1 MVNFRYHIVS
11 LIAVFVALCLGV
23 VLGAG
28 PLQSRISSG
37 LTPTTSTASSNEA
50 LAQAQNNSK
59 IEARAV
65 AELAQGRLAGSLNG
79 VSVAIVTV
87 PGSDSSDVASML
99 DTLGTAGAQV
109 VGEVELTNTWL
120 SADSATFRNT
130 LATPLASH
138 LTGLAGDAG
147 AEAVIGQAIVTSLTQ
162 SGSEPDLVKQILT
175 GGDTPVMR
183 MTKDPQGGAQAIVVV
198 APRGNTSANTQT
210 ADPSSLASQA
220 SWEGLA
226 KTIGNAPAGGLI
238 LGDASTDRSTLTALR
253 RGNVPATTVDQ
264 VGTTQGTISAVLAL
278 KDAHSSARSFGVGS
292 GASAIFPPAQ

>member
-87 PGSDSSDVASML
+87 PGSDSSDVASMR

-138 LTGLAGDAG
+138 LTGLAGDGIDEDLLARRVLG
-147 AEAVIGQAIVTSLTQ
+147 LGRLGDRVVVDDAAVGDV
-162 SGSEPDLVKQILT
+162 DLVRLVLGGRRVGGVDDAGVGLT
-175 GGDTPVMR
+175 GLDLAAHVGHLLLLGGRVEGDA
-183 MTKDPQGGAQAIVVV
+183 QGAGELLGGLAAGHLGGA
-198 APRGNTSANTQT
+198 
-210 ADPSSLASQA
+210 D
-220 SWEGLA
+220 
-226 KTIGNAPAGGLI
+226 
-238 LGDASTDRSTLTALR
+238 
-253 RGNVPATTVDQ
+253 DQ
-264 VGTTQGTISAVLAL
+264 VG
-278 KDAHSSARSFGVGS
+278 
-292 GASAIFPPAQ
+292 AIQR

>member
-87 PGSDSSDVASML
+87 PGSDSSDVASMR

-120 SADSATFRNT
+120 SADSATFCN
-130 LATPLASH
+130 SF
-138 LTGLAGDAG
+138 GF
-147 AEAVIGQAIVTSLTQ
+147 
-162 SGSEPDLVKQILT
+162 
-175 GGDTPVMR
+175 
-183 MTKDPQGGAQAIVVV
+183 
-198 APRGNTSANTQT
+198 AP
-210 ADPSSLASQA
+210 
-220 SWEGLA
+220 
-226 KTIGNAPAGGLI
+226 
-238 LGDASTDRSTLTALR
+238 DRSCR
-253 RGNVPATTVDQ
+253 
-264 VGTTQGTISAVLAL
+264 
-278 KDAHSSARSFGVGS
+278 
-292 GASAIFPPAQ
+292 

>member
-37 LTPTTSTASSNEA
+37 LMPTTSTASSNEA

-87 PGSDSSDVASML
+87 PGSDSSDVASMR

-198 APRGNTSANTQT
+198 APRGNTSGKAWQRLLGMRLPV
-210 ADPSSLASQA
+210 ASSWVMLRLIVLLSQ
-220 SWEGLA
+220 LCV
-226 KTIGNAPAGGLI
+226 AGMFRQQPLI
-238 LGDASTDRSTLTALR
+238 KSELR
-253 RGNVPATTVDQ
+253 REQ
-264 VGTTQGTISAVLAL
+264 F
-278 KDAHSSARSFGVGS
+278 RRFWR
-292 GASAIFPPAQ
+292 